1 MSTATPHLALE
12 LIVYLK
18 GASFTYP
25 LPASGRVKIGRG
37 TQSDIR
43 IDDSSVSRNH
53 VLLYFDGAGGIE
65 LEELGS
71 SNGTQLFPSGDEQA
85 EREDTQQIKLNWF
98 VKAGK
103 RIRVRPGDVMRI
115 GSVPCVVQPINHE
128 PAKEPTPTTVSRP
141 PSHNEARILVDPEM
155 KRVYDLAVRA
165 AKSDIG
171 VLILGE
177 TGVGKELLAETIHV
191 NSRRVG
197 GQFLRLNCV
206 ALSDSLLESELFG
219 HEKGAFTGA
228 THARAG
234 LLEST
239 SGGTVFLDEIG
250 EMPLKTQAKLLR
262 VLEERRIMR
271 VGSTRSRTVDVRF
284 VAATNRN
291 LQREIARG
299 TFRGDLFYRISGIQ
313 LRIPALRERQA
324 EIEPLAR
331 HFLQTFCRRSGV
343 PVPEL
348 SDAAV
353 EAMKAYPWPG
363 NVRELK
369 NAMERAPFLSA
380 GGPILPEHLPQVTH
394 FDDDLF
400 PENEVTDVL
409 ANPAEM
415 LANYSR
421 RSPTADESPAAKNP
435 PSSTNHSAGAGSPA
449 GPGGPAGPLDEQAE
463 RDRITEALDQCG
475 GNQTRA
481 AKLLGISRRTLINR
495 LDAFGMP
502 RPRKRTSERW

>member
-1 MSTATPHLALE
+1 MDSSIKSSLE

-18 GASFTYP
+18 GASLTYA
-25 LPASGRVKIGRG
+25 LPSRGSVKIGRG

-53 VLLYFDGAGGIE
+53 ALLYFDGEGGIE

-71 SNGTQLFPSGDEQA
+71 SNGTQLFPSGDEQT

-98 VKAGK
+98 VRAG
-103 RIRVRPGDVMRI
+103 IRTCVRPGDVMRI
-115 GSVPCVVQPINHE
+115 GSVPCVVQPVSAE
-128 PAKEPTPTTVSRP
+128 APKEQRDATVSRP

-155 KRVYDLAVRA
+155 RRVYDLAVRA

-313 LRIPALRERQA
+313 LRIPALRERLD

-331 HFLQTFCRRSGV
+331 HFLKTFCRRSGV
-343 PVPEL
+343 PVPDL
-348 SDAAV
+348 SESAI
-353 EAMKAYPWPG
+353 EAMKTYAWPG

-380 GGPILPEHLPQVTH
+380 GGPILPEHLPQAN
-394 FDDDLF
+394 FEDDAF
-400 PENEVTDVL
+400 PENEVTDVMT
-409 ANPAEM
+409 NPAEM
-415 LANYSR
+415 LANYNNR
-421 RSPTADESPAAKNP
+421 RPTTDEHAISSSKVGAHFPPPA
-435 PSSTNHSAGAGSPA
+435 SAVANSDVSEQ
-449 GPGGPAGPLDEQAE
+449 DERE
-463 RDRITEALDQCG
+463 RIAEALDQCG

-502 RPRKRTSERW
+502 RPRKRTGGRW

>member
-1 MSTATPHLALE
+1 LNSTTQSPLE

-18 GASFTYP
+18 GASLTYA
-25 LPASGRVKIGRG
+25 LPPRGNVKLGRG

-53 VLLYFDGAGGIE
+53 VLLYFDGEGGIE

-98 VKAGK
+98 VKAGV
-103 RIRVRPGDVMRI
+103 RIRVKPGDVMRI
-115 GSVPCVVQPINHE
+115 GSVPCVVQPVSAE
-128 PAKEPTPTTVSRP
+128 PHKEVEEARVSRP
-141 PSHNEARILVDPEM
+141 PSHNESRILVDPEM
-155 KRVYDLAVRA
+155 KRVYELAIRA

-228 THARAG
+228 THSRAG

-313 LRIPALRERQA
+313 LRIPALRERR
-324 EIEPLAR
+324 EELEPLAR
-331 HFLQTFCRRSGV
+331 HFLKTFCRRSGV

-348 SDAAV
+348 SEQAI
-353 EAMKAYPWPG
+353 EAMKTYPWPG

-380 GGPILPEHLPQVTH
+380 GGPVMPEHLPQSLI
-394 FDDDLF
+394 DDEEF

-409 ANPAEM
+409 TNPAEL
-415 LANYSR
+415 LANYNR
-421 RSPTADESPAAKNP
+421 RSTPDALPAPAERSSATASAA
-435 PSSTNHSAGAGSPA
+435 TNLNNA
-449 GPGGPAGPLDEQAE
+449 GPFDIQVE
-463 RDRITEALDQCG
+463 RDRITDALDQCG

-502 RPRKRTSERW
+502 RPRKRTGDEW

>member
-1 MSTATPHLALE
+1 MSSDSMAQSPLE

-18 GASFTYP
+18 GASLTYP
-25 LPASGRVKIGRG
+25 LPKRGTVKIGRG
-37 TQSDIR
+37 TQSDVR

-53 VLLYFDGAGGIE
+53 VLLYFDGEGGIE

-71 SNGTQLFPSGDEQA
+71 SNGTQLFPSGDQQA

-98 VKAGK
+98 VKAGN
-103 RIRVRPGDVMRI
+103 RIQVRPGDVMRV
-115 GSVPCVVQPINHE
+115 GSVPCVVQPVSAE
-128 PAKEPTPTTVSRP
+128 ASKAPPEARVSRP
-141 PSHNEARILVDPEM
+141 PSQNESRILVDPEM
-155 KRVYDLAVRA
+155 KRVYDLAIRA

-228 THARAG
+228 THSRAG

-313 LRIPALRERQA
+313 LRIPALRERQD
-324 EIEPLAR
+324 ELEPLAR

-343 PVPEL
+343 PVPDL
-348 SDAAV
+348 SAAAI
-353 EAMKAYPWPG
+353 EAMKTYAWPG

-380 GGPILPEHLPQVTH
+380 GGPILPEHLPQTQ
-394 FDDDLF
+394 FDEDPF

-409 ANPAEM
+409 TNPAEL
-415 LANYSR
+415 LANYNR
-421 RSPTADESPAAKNP
+421 RTMPDEFPSTAKNP
-435 PSSTNHSAGAGSPA
+435 VPA
-449 GPGGPAGPLDEQAE
+449 ATVPQGPLLDDHAE
-463 RDRITEALDQCG
+463 RERIAEALDQCG

-502 RPRKRTSERW
+502 RPRKRTGERW

>member
-1 MSTATPHLALE
+1 MSSDSTADNPLE

-18 GASFTYP
+18 GVSLTYP
-25 LPASGRVKIGRG
+25 LPKRGTVRIGRG
-37 TQSDIR
+37 TQSDVR

-53 VLLYFDGAGGIE
+53 VLLHFDGEGGIE

-71 SNGTQLFPSGDEQA
+71 SNGTQLFPSGNQQE

-98 VKAGK
+98 VKAGN
-103 RIRVRPGDVMRI
+103 RIQVQQGDVMRI
-115 GSVPCVVQPINHE
+115 GSVPCVVQPATSE
-128 PAKEPTPTTVSRP
+128 VPKAPPVERASRP
-141 PSHNEARILVDPEM
+141 PSHNESRILVDPEM
-155 KRVYDLAVRA
+155 KRIYDLAVRA

-228 THARAG
+228 THSRAG

-313 LRIPALRERQA
+313 LRVPALRERKD
-324 EIEPLAR
+324 ELEPLAR
-331 HFLQTFCRRSGV
+331 HFLETFCRRSGV

-348 SDAAV
+348 SQPAIDAMRSYA
-353 EAMKAYPWPG
+353 WPG

-380 GGPILPEHLPQVTH
+380 GGPILPEHLPQMQTEE
-394 FDDDLF
+394 DLF

-409 ANPAEM
+409 TNPAEL
-415 LANYSR
+415 LANYNR
-421 RSPTADESPAAKNP
+421 RSVPDDMASATKNIPPPAAVP
-435 PSSTNHSAGAGSPA
+435 V
-449 GPGGPAGPLDEQAE
+449 LDDQTE

-495 LDAFGMP
+495 LDSFGMP
-502 RPRKRTSERW
+502 RPRKRTGERTGDPW

>member
-1 MSTATPHLALE
+1 MSSDSTADNPLE

-18 GASFTYP
+18 GASLTYP
-25 LPASGRVKIGRG
+25 LPRRGTVRIGRG
-37 TQSDIR
+37 TQSDVR

-53 VLLYFDGAGGIE
+53 VLLHFDGDGGIE

-71 SNGTQLFPSGDEQA
+71 SNGTQLFPSGNQQE

-98 VKAGK
+98 VKAGN
-103 RIRVRPGDVMRI
+103 RIQVRIGDVMRI
-115 GSVPCVVQPINHE
+115 GSVPCVVQAATGEAPK
-128 PAKEPTPTTVSRP
+128 PAPPVERASRP
-141 PSHNEARILVDPEM
+141 PSHNESRILVDSEM

-228 THARAG
+228 THSRAG

-313 LRIPALRERQA
+313 LRVPPLRERKD
-324 EIEPLAR
+324 ELEPLAR
-331 HFLQTFCRRSGV
+331 HFLETFCRRSGV

-348 SDAAV
+348 SSAAID
-353 EAMKAYPWPG
+353 AMKAYAWPG

-380 GGPILPEHLPQVTH
+380 GGPILPEHLPQTLGEE
-394 FDDDLF
+394 DLF
-400 PENEVTDVL
+400 SENEVTDVL
-409 ANPAEM
+409 TNPAEL

-421 RSPTADESPAAKNP
+421 RSVPDDIPSVTKHVPPAANLP
-435 PSSTNHSAGAGSPA
+435 V
-449 GPGGPAGPLDEQAE
+449 LDDQAE

-495 LDAFGMP
+495 LDSFGMP
-502 RPRKRTSERW
+502 RPRKRTGERTGDPW

>member
-1 MSTATPHLALE
+1 MSPDSTADNTLE

-18 GASFTYP
+18 GVSLTYP
-25 LPASGRVKIGRG
+25 LPNTGTVRIGRG
-37 TQSDIR
+37 TQSDVR

-53 VLLYFDGAGGIE
+53 VILYFDGEGGIE

-71 SNGTQLFPSGDEQA
+71 SNGTQLFPSGQQQE

-98 VKAGK
+98 VKAGN
-103 RIRVRPGDVMRI
+103 RIQVRQGDVMRI
-115 GSVPCVVQPINHE
+115 GSVPCVVQPVASE
-128 PAKEPTPTTVSRP
+128 TPKAAPPVERASRP
-141 PSHNEARILVDPEM
+141 PSQNESRILVDSEM

-228 THARAG
+228 THSRAG

-313 LRIPALRERQA
+313 LRIPALRERRD
-324 EIEPLAR
+324 ELEPLAR

-348 SDAAV
+348 TPAAI
-353 EAMKAYPWPG
+353 EAMRSYAWPG

-380 GGPILPEHLPQVTH
+380 GGPILPDHLPQTQ
-394 FDDDLF
+394 FEEDPF

-409 ANPAEM
+409 ANPAEL
-415 LANYSR
+415 LANYNR
-421 RSPTADESPAAKNP
+421 RSTADDFQSTARNIPPPAAVP
-435 PSSTNHSAGAGSPA
+435 VI
-449 GPGGPAGPLDEQAE
+449 DDQAE

-495 LDAFGMP
+495 LDSFGMP